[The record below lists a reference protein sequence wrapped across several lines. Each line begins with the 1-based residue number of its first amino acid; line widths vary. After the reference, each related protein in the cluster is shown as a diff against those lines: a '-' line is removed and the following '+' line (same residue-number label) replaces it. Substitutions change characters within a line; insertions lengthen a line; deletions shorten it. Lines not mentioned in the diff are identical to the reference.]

1 MRSKRIMQIGTPR
14 VMIRRRR
21 AITQERGKPMESL
34 GINTIKIILMDILTT
49 TTEDGAMESKD
60 KIRRIN
66 IQRSQIILKKV
77 YQRERKR
84 AQKTDLPNKLERM
97 AVPPLLQA
105 LLLLVVSHL
114 SLIQVLVL
122 FRKNQSSLN
131 LAKRTKRE
139 KNKKEVKF

>member
-1 MRSKRIMQIGTPR
+1 
-14 VMIRRRR
+14 
-21 AITQERGKPMESL
+21 MESL
-34 GINTIKIILMDILTT
+34 GINTIKIILMDILIT
-49 TTEDGAMESKD
+49 TTEDGVMESKD

-77 YQRERKR
+77 YLRVRKK

-97 AVPPLLQA
+97 VVPPLQQA